1 MRQGDIKLSKETKTF
16 ELCDFCY
23 YLRTPCALSYLL
35 AGRECPRWKAV
46 SSDSEQ
52 NLCNFL
58 LSSMEMVGHLLIIFE
73 SAHQQHFS
81 RVITNWKWKLG
92 SNLRQISLNWNQLQS
107 GPLLF
112 SSITRKRTNY
122 DRNGKSESVKVK
134 VWKWE
139 TGKPYSWWGG
149 SSSHG
154 CPEGTDLCE
163 RSDFV
168 SLFISCIHCIFVSY
182 MVWLRA
188 CNLRTETDQIP
199 LLCRPLWC
207 RSWENGL

>member
-1 MRQGDIKLSKETKTF
+1 MRRGDIKLSKETKTF
-16 ELCDFCY
+16 ELCNFCY

-92 SNLRQISLNWNQLQS
+92 SNLHQISLNWNQLQS

-134 VWKWE
+134 VWK
-139 TGKPYSWWGG
+139 
-149 SSSHG
+149 
-154 CPEGTDLCE
+154 CE
-163 RSDFV
+163 RESGKLGNPTAGEEEVAVMAVQRKLTCVKDQT
-168 SLFISCIHCIFVSY
+168 LF
-182 MVWLRA
+182 L
-188 CNLRTETDQIP
+188 
-199 LLCRPLWC
+199 
-207 RSWENGL
+207 